1 MSTENL
7 RTNDLLLAFFSS
19 FPSNEHSENC
29 AISYTTRL
37 LSWEFGDCAI
47 VVALLLACF
56 RTLAVS
62 LNSLDIESPFV

>member
-19 FPSNEHSENC
+19 FPSNEHSK
-29 AISYTTRL
+29 IVPYLTQQGS
-37 LSWEFGDCAI
+37 LSWEFGDCAV

-56 RTLAVS
+56 RTLDVS